1 MAGGGGESNTCNLLD
16 LETIRFLYK
25 PVTTE
30 HVCAGVA
37 SSGCDGVDGV
47 DDVGGLVPGLV
58 PGPRTI
64 LSSVCQSVLLG
75 SVRDREES
83 RRIIGR
89 LLVLG
94 LPSD

>member
-1 MAGGGGESNTCNLLD
+1 MESNTCNLLD

-47 DDVGGLVPGLV
+47 DDVGELV

-89 LLVLG
+89 LLVL